1 MDRTRRGVV
10 QVERRMRRSRTT
22 EGDPMDPDRTDL
34 EFSTRLAALEARA
47 PGTDGPPALPA
58 RRRPGRVVV
67 SLAIASTLVLAG
79 VATTAAGAVLVSNL
93 VKGYPGIQNPGQPL
107 AGAHMEC
114 MTPPEA
120 AAFLAA
126 HGFTRVDWQVE
137 AGDPNARSADGQAA
151 TTSVHQ
157 PFPPEHGYVVPGSLL
172 EDGSVI
178 MVIDQRTGTTGVGD
192 CYGKPMP

>member
-1 MDRTRRGVV
+1 
-10 QVERRMRRSRTT
+10 
-22 EGDPMDPDRTDL
+22 MDPDRTDL
-34 EFSTRLAALEARA
+34 DLSTRLAALEARA
-47 PGTDGPPALPA
+47 PAQDRPPALPA
-58 RRRPGRVVV
+58 RGRRGRFAV
-67 SLAIASTLVLAG
+67 SLAMASALVLAG
-79 VATTAAGAVLVSNL
+79 VATTAAGAVFVSNL
-93 VKGYPGIQNPGQPL
+93 VRGYPGIQNPGQPL

-137 AGDPNARSADGQAA
+137 AGDPNAKVDGQVA

-157 PFPPEHGYVVPGSLL
+157 SSPPEHGYVVPGSLL
-172 EDGSVI
+172 ADGSVI
-178 MVIDQRTGTTGVGD
+178 MVIDQRIGTTGVGD